1 VVNIG
6 SDKGVVEV
14 KVKKEESI
22 EFMCLATGVGSN
34 AFNYKYQWFLN
45 NNPVP
50 GQHTSKLVIKSVSE
64 DDTGDY
70 TCSVQNL
77 FNGIGQSHKITLTL
91 GK

>member
-1 VVNIG
+1 MVNIG

-14 KVKKEESI
+14 KVKKEESV

-34 AFNYKYQWFLN
+34 AFKYQWFLN

-50 GQHTSKLVIKSVSE
+50 GQDTSNLVIKFVSE
-64 DDTGDY
+64 DNTGDY

-77 FNGIGQSHKITLTL
+77 FEGIGRSHKITLIL